1 MPNRK
6 RYNVIKGGITIME
19 SKTIDEIKSV
29 IDISAQGL
37 RESENTGKEAK
48 GYYFEAIANAKTS
61 RCLIPK
67 TLLEEWDRV
76 TEKFRKAKRMNA
88 VNCSI
93 SIIEENTKLKA
104 EIEQLKSTISEMETT
119 TAQEDDLK

>member
-6 RYNVIKGGITIME
+6 RYNVIKDGITIME

-29 IDISAQGL
+29 IDISAQGI
-37 RESENTGKEAK
+37 RESEKTGKETK

-67 TLLEEWDRV
+67 TLLEEWDMV
-76 TEKFRKAKRMNA
+76 TEKFRRANRKRG
-88 VNCSI
+88 
-93 SIIEENTKLKA
+93 
-104 EIEQLKSTISEMETT
+104 
-119 TAQEDDLK
+119 